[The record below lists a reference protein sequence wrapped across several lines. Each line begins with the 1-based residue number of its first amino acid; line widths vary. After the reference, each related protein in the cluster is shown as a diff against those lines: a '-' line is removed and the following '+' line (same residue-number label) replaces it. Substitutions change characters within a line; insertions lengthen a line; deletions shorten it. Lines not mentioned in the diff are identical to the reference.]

1 MVPISKKFLL
11 KQQKYFIKKE
21 EDENRY
27 RWNLALKKY
36 SDCYE
41 EEKANSNNVDDNEKN
56 ENKASQEEVKSKK
69 DKKCCDCF

>member
-11 KQQKYFIKKE
+11 KKQKYFIKKE

-36 SDCYE
+36 SDRYE
-41 EEKANSNNVDDNEKN
+41 ED
-56 ENKASQEEVKSKK
+56 ENKAYLEKIKSKK
-69 DKKCCDCF
+69 DKKICKCW